1 VFGIEGCPRHPSR
14 PRAPNI
20 ASSVHGE
27 CSSGSPCLTISAVV
41 GNDSITPAQATLS
54 PDQLTTWPLDD
65 QRYGLVA
72 VFRGDCGYERATR
85 HRARLEREGVPRKL
99 RRERDGAWTLRFGP
113 VSVPEVSGA
122 LDAFMNVSTE
132 AIAAR

>member
-1 VFGIEGCPRHPSR
+1 MPSSR
-14 PRAPNI
+14 L
-20 ASSVHGE
+20 GE
-27 CSSGSPCLTISAVV
+27 SSSGSPWLTISAVV
-41 GNDSITPAQATLS
+41 GSDPNILS

-113 VSVPEVSGA
+113 VSMPEVSGA
-122 LDAFMNVSTE
+122 LDAFMKVSSE
-132 AIAAR
+132 AISAR

>member
-1 VFGIEGCPRHPSR
+1 M
-14 PRAPNI
+14 
-20 ASSVHGE
+20 
-27 CSSGSPCLTISAVV
+27 SAVV
-41 GNDSITPAQATLS
+41 GSDLKTPAQAALS
-54 PDQLTTWPLDD
+54 ADQLTTWPLDD

-113 VSVPEVSGA
+113 VSVPDITGA
-122 LDAFMNVSTE
+122 LDAFMNVSAGASSE
-132 AIAAR
+132 L